1 MQPRFSQIL
10 KKTLVCA
17 RVCVVF
23 VCVYVSLSVLHFCR
37 NRCCSTNLKPF
48 HPTELVAHLFSAHL
62 FHPTELLYF
71 FQPHSYFFHPTEL
84 LLLFSAHLFHP
95 TELLYFFQP
104 HPYFFHPTELLLLF
118 SAHLFHPTELL
129 YFFQPHP
136 YFFHPTELLLL
147 FSAHL
152 FHPTEL
158 AAHLFLAAVNSPCV
172 SYTKMLN
179 TRWLLM

>member
-1 MQPRFSQIL
+1 MYHLPGGPWRAGAVKRNRHENPISQIARIGGEMQPRFSQIL

-71 FQPHSYFFHPTEL
+71 FQPH
-84 LLLFSAHLFHP
+84 
-95 TELLYFFQP
+95 
-104 HPYFFHPTELLLLF
+104 
-118 SAHLFHPTELL
+118 
-129 YFFQPHP
+129 P

>member
-71 FQPHSYFFHPTEL
+71 FQPH
-84 LLLFSAHLFHP
+84 
-95 TELLYFFQP
+95 
-104 HPYFFHPTELLLLF
+104 
-118 SAHLFHPTELL
+118 
-129 YFFQPHP
+129 P